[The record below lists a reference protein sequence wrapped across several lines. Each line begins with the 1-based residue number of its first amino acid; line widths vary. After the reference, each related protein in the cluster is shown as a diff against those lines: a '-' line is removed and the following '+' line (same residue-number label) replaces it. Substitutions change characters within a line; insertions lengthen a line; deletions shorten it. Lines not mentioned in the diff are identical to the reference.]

1 MAFYIFSL
9 LVIGE
14 FPGNFSQFFH
24 LVQLIR
30 YGALYHSTKISFIS
44 WGLFAIFGAPRLLL
58 LKHSVFL
65 HGLHSMTRPHTQLQ
79 HRVSP

>member
-1 MAFYIFSL
+1 MPFYIFLL

-30 YGALYHSTKISFIS
+30 YGVLYHSTKISFIS
-44 WGLFAIFGAPRLLL
+44 WGLFAIFGAPRLLHFKAL
-58 LKHSVFL
+58 GFSPRF
-65 HGLHSMTRPHTQLQ
+65 TQ
-79 HRVSP
+79 HDAPAYTA

>member
-30 YGALYHSTKISFIS
+30 YGVLYHSAKISFIS
-44 WGLFAIFGAPRLLL
+44 WGLFAIFRHSQASFFKALDFSPRFTQHDAPAY
-58 LKHSVFL
+58 
-65 HGLHSMTRPHTQLQ
+65 TA
-79 HRVSP
+79 

>member
-30 YGALYHSTKISFIS
+30 YGVLYHSAKISFIS
-44 WGLFAIFGAPRLLL
+44 
-58 LKHSVFL
+58 
-65 HGLHSMTRPHTQLQ
+65 
-79 HRVSP
+79 